1 ARPLDFLLQ
10 IDCAE
15 VAATDGY
22 RMLPT
27 SGLLTFFYD
36 LENQPWGYDP
46 QQLDGYHVVL
56 IDDNDLVSTPPPSS
70 EYQLPELTMRSGPGQ
85 TLPHFGSR
93 DYDRFEAEARLR
105 DEERDRYF
113 DFLTAYELQFYPPE
127 SGRHRLLGHSANVQG
142 DMQLEAQLVT
152 NGLYCGDE
160 TGYKDPRA
168 KLLESG
174 ADDWL
179 LLLQLDSD
187 ERCDLMWGDM
197 GMLYFWIRQ
206 NDLKAHRFD
215 RVWMTLQCG

>member
-1 ARPLDFLLQ
+1 
-10 IDCAE
+10 
-15 VAATDGY
+15 
-22 RMLPT
+22 MLPT

-46 QQLDGYHVVL
+46 QELDGHRVML
-56 IDDNDLVSTPPPSS
+56 LDDNGLVSTS
-70 EYQLPELTMRSGPGQ
+70 LPARENHLHPRALHLGPGR

-93 DYDRFEAEARLR
+93 DYDRLEAESRLR
-105 DEERDRYF
+105 DEDWDKYF
-113 DFLTAYELQFYPPE
+113 DLLEEYEKQFYPPE

-142 DMQLEAQLVT
+142 DMQLEAQLVM

-160 TGYKDPRA
+160 TGYNDPRA
-168 KLLESG
+168 ELLEPG

-187 ERCDLMWGDM
+187 DRSDLMWGDM

-206 NDLKAHRFD
+206 EDLKAHRFD
-215 RVWMTLQCG
+215 RVWMSLQCG